1 MDDRWIFHG
10 RFSTPFEVYLFNRL
24 SYLLSY
30 FKKMTRLAQ
39 YGIYHISGGGE
50 DEESFVG
57 SPWYHSPWRLLLLI
71 ANARK

>member
-1 MDDRWIFHG
+1 
-10 RFSTPFEVYLFNRL
+10 
-24 SYLLSY
+24 
-30 FKKMTRLAQ
+30 MTRLAQ